1 MGHDLYKL
9 SKWSRLVRIRDEGVC
24 QMCSNKVNIWKLHAH
39 HIYPK
44 HYVRYKSKVYQLNN
58 GVSLCRRC
66 HLSVV
71 HSEIKNWKRYTGMF
85 RQYQMRKHIKEFNKN
100 RQDDV

>member
-1 MGHDLYKL
+1 
-9 SKWSRLVRIRDEGVC
+9 
-24 QMCSNKVNIWKLHAH
+24 MCSNKVNIFKLHAH

-44 HYVRYKSKVYQLNN
+44 HYKRYESKVYDLKN
-58 GVSLCRRC
+58 GVALCRRC

-85 RQYQMRKHIKEFNKN
+85 RQYQKRKAISEFNKN
-100 RQDDV
+100 RQEDI